1 MSREEPTWGREAT
14 RFPDTAVESPKADR
28 YDIAYGSGLYQRRGE
43 YRARS
48 FSARGAIL
56 FTGSDVRILALARRM
71 FGADV
76 EIDLQMPLRAIH
88 NVVVTGRLVRF
99 EAATETGKARV
110 ILIQAQSRP
119 DARAI
124 AAQLPNTMTP
134 GFAAAAETLERFL
147 DGVETRTPYV
157 WVTWAIIALNVL
169 VYAVMVGNG
178 AGFPNIRS
186 SAALAFGSN
195 FGPNTLDG
203 EWWRLI
209 TAVFVHF
216 SLTHVAFNMIVLA
229 QVGMIVER
237 LFGNLRFAALYLF
250 SGLTASLVSLYW
262 HPNLN
267 SAGAS
272 GAIFG
277 VLGALLA
284 YVIRYRSSMPATI
297 RAQRFRSAILVVAFG
312 LFNGLTNRG
321 TDNAAHV
328 GGLCAGLL
336 MGWLL
341 AQPVDPAEAR
351 SDPRDTALLAVSL
364 AAFVSAALL
373 FLAVRSNTSPEAREE
388 RAFALALQQQSA
400 AEQKALMDLQSVA
413 KMAHV
418 PAQRTEF
425 EAKIRTAL
433 WPEWDALYQRINNTP
448 LPPGSAREPLRAALL
463 RYYDDMRHAM
473 LGLADASTTHESIDS
488 PHAQKIKAV
497 LEDARREHALVVKLA
512 ARR

>member
-1 MSREEPTWGREAT
+1 MSREEPTWGHEAT
-14 RFPDTAVESPKADR
+14 RFPGAAVESPKADR

-56 FTGSDVRILALARRM
+56 FTGHDVRILALAPRT
-71 FGADV
+71 FGANV
-76 EIDLQMPLRAIH
+76 EIDLQLPLRDIH

-99 EAATETGKARV
+99 EAAAESGKPRM

-124 AAQLPNTMTP
+124 AAQLPSTMTP
-134 GFAAAAETLERFL
+134 RFAAEAATLERFL
-147 DGVETRTPYV
+147 DGVETRTPYI

-169 VYAVMVGNG
+169 VYAVMVANG
-178 AGFPNIRS
+178 AGFPKTRS

-195 FGPNTLDG
+195 FGPDTLDG

-209 TAVFVHF
+209 TSTFIHF

-237 LFGNLRFAALYLF
+237 LFGNVRFAALYLF
-250 SGLTASLVSLYW
+250 AGLTASLVSLYW
-262 HPNLN
+262 HPDLN

-272 GAIFG
+272 GPIFG
-277 VLGALLA
+277 LLGALLA

-297 RAQRFRSAILVVAFG
+297 RAQRFRAAILVVAFG

-321 TDNAAHV
+321 IDNAAHV
-328 GGLCAGLL
+328 GGLCAGLV

-341 AQPVDPAEAR
+341 AQPIDPAEAR
-351 SDPRDTALLAVSL
+351 GDPRDTALLAAAL
-364 AAFVSAALL
+364 AAFVSAAFV
-373 FLAVRSNTSPEAREE
+373 FLAVRSNASPEAREE
-388 RAFALALQQQSA
+388 RAFTLALQQQSA
-400 AEQKALMDLQSVA
+400 AEQNALKDLQSVA
-413 KMAHV
+413 KMANV
-418 PAQRTEF
+418 PSQRTEF
-425 EAKIRTAL
+425 ESKIRTTL
-433 WPEWDALYQRINNTP
+433 WPEWDALYQRINATP
-448 LPPGSAREPLRAALL
+448 LPPGSTRAPLRAAVL

-497 LEDARREHALVVKLA
+497 LEDAKREHALIVRLA
-512 ARR
+512 AQR